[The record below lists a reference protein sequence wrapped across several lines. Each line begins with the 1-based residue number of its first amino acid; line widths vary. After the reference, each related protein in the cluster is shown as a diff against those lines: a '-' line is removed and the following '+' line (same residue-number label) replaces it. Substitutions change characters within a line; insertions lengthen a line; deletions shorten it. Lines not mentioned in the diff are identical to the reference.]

1 MMDAET
7 QPCPACGAAVP
18 TPKNNRRKC
27 PSCKVWLGYVYVADG
42 PERRVM
48 LADAA
53 RLVKQER
60 EFARH
65 RDWVSA
71 EVVSALE
78 QFGFTAAD
86 VLRSIA
92 RHPTWQVERV
102 AMRLLHSV
110 AFSMPIGSDSR
121 RAAMLQ
127 LSSWALACN
136 EPANV
141 YQREFF
147 REDCLMWARSGHVAA
162 VHTGL
167 GAPGV
172 VDQDCIDRSKKVT
185 PIADAIRAPPLP
197 CEKPY
202 CYCWISAVFLDE
214 VDALTP
220 PSSESTEKQ
229 LRVIDGTPAERPPGA
244 PPMDFIGFYRRRWTA
259 IAVSAVV
266 IGVAALVHACSA

>member
-1 MMDAET
+1 MHSGSI
-7 QPCPACGAAVP
+7 QPCPACGVDVP

-27 PSCKVWLGYVYVADG
+27 PACKVWLGYVYVADG

-127 LSSWALACN
+127 LSFWALACD
-136 EPANV
+136 EPAKV

-147 REDCLMWARSGHVAA
+147 REDCLMWARSGHVAG
-162 VHTGL
+162 VETRL

-172 VDQDCIDRSKKVT
+172 VDQGCIDRSRKLT
-185 PIADAIRAPPLP
+185 PIDQAIRAPPLP
-197 CEKPY
+197 CEKRY
-202 CYCWISAVFLDE
+202 CYCWINAVFLDE
-214 VDALTP
+214 VGVLP
-220 PSSESTEKQ
+220 PA
-229 LRVIDGTPAERPPGA
+229 G
-244 PPMDFIGFYRRRWTA
+244 
-259 IAVSAVV
+259 
-266 IGVAALVHACSA
+266 